1 MQKCDYGSPEDF
13 LQRSLDAPQPQSVSS
28 AVSLLRKMGACHA
41 TDHSL
46 TPLGHHLAGLPVN
59 VKIGKML
66 IYGAILGCLDPIVR
80 KHPGGQ
86 NPVFFALFVFIVVCC
101 PFLKGLLRCTE

>member
-1 MQKCDYGSPEDF
+1 MRSPLPPLQKCDYGSPEDF
-13 LQRSLDAPQPQSVSS
+13 LKRSLDAPQPQSVSN

-41 TDHSL
+41 TDHAL

-80 KHPGGQ
+80 SPGL
-86 NPVFFALFVFIVVCC
+86 NPSFRCFVFLMCYFV
-101 PFLKGLLRCTE
+101 F